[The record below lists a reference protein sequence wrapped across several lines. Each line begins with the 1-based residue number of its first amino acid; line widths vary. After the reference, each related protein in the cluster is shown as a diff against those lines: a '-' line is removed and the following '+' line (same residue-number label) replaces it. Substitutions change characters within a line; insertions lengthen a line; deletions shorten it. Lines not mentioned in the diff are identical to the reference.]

1 MSKRDYY
8 EILGVAREASAD
20 EIKKAYRREA
30 KRFHPDKNAGDK
42 ESEEKFKEACEAYE
56 ALSDPD
62 KRARYDR
69 YGHEG
74 VKFGGAGNGGFNFDN
89 FSHFGDFEDIFSSF
103 FGGAFGQQG
112 GRRGRGGAERGRDL
126 KVAVTVELED
136 AFRGKE
142 LDIALT
148 RLETCDN
155 CTGSG
160 AKPGSKPRTCS
171 RCNGAGSV
179 RFSQGFFSINTACD
193 ACRGQGTVI
202 ENPCDSCSGRGR
214 VNRRNK
220 VKVNLPVGVDNGM
233 QLRVSNEGEVGPN
246 NGPRGDLYVEINVKP
261 HKLLHREGSDLVCE
275 LPITFAQAALGD
287 ETSIETFDGEEVVHI
302 SAGTQS
308 HSSHKIRGKG
318 MPHTG
323 DARRRGD
330 LYVRYVVKT
339 PSRLTDREKE
349 LLSELAEINQ
359 QKVAGGKGFFSTLK
373 DGIEDLKRAVSG
385 D

>member
-8 EILGVAREASAD
+8 EILGVARDASAD

-56 ALSDPD
+56 VLSDPD
-62 KRARYDR
+62 KRSRYDR

-74 VKFGGAGNGGFNFDN
+74 VKFGGGANGGFNFDN

-126 KVAVTVELED
+126 KVSVTVELED

-142 LDIALT
+142 LEIALT
-148 RLETCDN
+148 RLETCDD
-155 CTGSG
+155 CSGSG
-160 AKPGSKPRTCS
+160 AKAGSKPRTCP

-193 ACRGQGTVI
+193 ACRGQGTII
-202 ENPCDSCSGRGR
+202 ENPCDACSGRGR
-214 VNRRNK
+214 VNRRSK

-233 QLRVSNEGEVGPN
+233 QLRVSNEGEVGPH

-261 HKLLHREGSDLVCE
+261 HKTLHREGPDLVCE

-287 ETSIETFDGEEVVHI
+287 ETTIETFEGEEVVHI
-302 SAGTQS
+302 NAGTQS

-318 MPHTG
+318 MPYTG

-330 LYVRYVVKT
+330 LHVRFVVKT
-339 PSRLTDREKE
+339 PTRLTDREKE

-373 DGIEDLKRAVSG
+373 EGIEDLKRVVSG